1 MFAWFTKRRRR
12 KLLTAALP
20 ENSRKL
26 LRQNVWQY
34 SSLPRDL
41 QIKLEDC
48 VKVFVAEKYWEGCNG
63 LQVSE
68 LMKLTIA
75 GQASL
80 MLLGTDDY
88 YFEGVRTILLY
99 PRSFRRKSKQGWIV
113 DEDQHNAG
121 EAWQG
126 GPIVLSWA
134 DVRKGNQAAD
144 GQNVVVH
151 EFAHHLDGLDGEMGG
166 SPPFDNPDD
175 QQHWYDVLQR
185 EHQALRHAA
194 QTGQWALLDYYGA
207 TNQAEFFAVA
217 SEFFFE
223 LPVELQQAH
232 PELYE
237 LLTRLYKVDPRQW
250 L

>member
-1 MFAWFTKRRRR
+1 M
-12 KLLTAALP
+12 LLV
-20 ENSRKL
+20 
-26 LRQNVWQY
+26 QNVRQY
-34 SSLPRDL
+34 RSLPSGL
-41 QIKLEDC
+41 QLKLENC
-48 VKVFVAEKYWEGCNG
+48 VKLFLAEKYWEGCDG
-63 LQVSE
+63 LQITDQ
-68 LMKLTIA
+68 MKVAVA

-80 MLLGTDDY
+80 LLLGTDGY
-88 YFEGVRTILLY
+88 YFDGVKTVLIY

-134 DVRKGNQAAD
+134 DVHRGNASAD

-151 EFAHHLDGLDGEMGG
+151 ESAHHLDGLDGEMGG
-166 SPPFDNPDD
+166 SPPFDNAQD
-175 QQHWYDVLQR
+175 QQRWYQILQR
-185 EHQALRHAA
+185 EYRSHRDAVQA
-194 QTGQWALLDYYGA
+194 GQWTLLDYYGA

-223 LPVELQQAH
+223 LPRELQPAH

-237 LLTRLYKVDPRQW
+237 MLTRLYKVDPCRW
-250 L
+250 V

>member
-12 KLLTAALP
+12 KLLAATLP

-34 SSLPRDL
+34 SLLPRDL
-41 QIKLEDC
+41 QTKLENC

-63 LQVSE
+63 LQISE

-80 MLLGTDDY
+80 LLLGTDDY
-88 YFEGVRTILLY
+88 YFEGVRTLLIY
-99 PRSFRRKSKQGWIV
+99 PRSFRRKSRQGWIV

-134 DVRKGNQAAD
+134 DVRKGNHAAD

-166 SPPFDNPDD
+166 SPPFDHADD
-175 QQHWYDVLQR
+175 QKRWYEVLQH
-185 EHQALRHAA
+185 EYQTLRQAA
-194 QTGQWALLDYYGA
+194 QAGQWTLLDYYGA

-237 LLTRLYKVDPRQW
+237 LLTRLYKIDPRQW
-250 L
+250 M